1 MKRCASQ
8 CDVIN
13 SSALCEPNLML
24 SSNLG
29 SESQQPSPATP
40 QPTEGGTFHH
50 WWRIT
55 QPPPLLYSPGEA
67 RTRLLIR
74 RLLIH
79 VLLVAPWGGDNSSES
94 VLRDELIKDIIIL
107 LTKF

>member
-1 MKRCASQ
+1 
-8 CDVIN
+8 
-13 SSALCEPNLML
+13 ML

-40 QPTEGGTFHH
+40 QSTEGGTFHH

-55 QPPPLLYSPGEA
+55 QPPTITILLRRSENPLTYPAATHPRSVGG
-67 RTRLLIR
+67 
-74 RLLIH
+74 
-79 VLLVAPWGGDNSSES
+79 GGDNSSES
-94 VLRDELIKDIIIL
+94 VLRDEVMKDLIIL